1 MKYTFSIHGVP
12 YGWQV
17 WGDVHDSEYLKS
29 YYNSVSADM
38 PTQMVVDIRY
48 SGDTICTYY
57 HYLVLSNVSDHKSRP
72 GSYFG
77 LTLCFE
83 GVYCTNFALLYK
95 LFNQCFEKV
104 VLSTVMSKTQDG
116 YKYMLPDFD
125 STESIERL
133 TKVSAAI
140 GNNMHNFE
148 ESLIAFP
155 KGYEPKH
162 REDNILEKW
171 STEDIGNKTFER
183 VLLRDA
189 MVSISPSY
197 PVTQKKVDILQ
208 DENVKKDKNI
218 QKLESEKQTLEGEN
232 SALKGQI
239 AKQTEDINARNNT
252 ISQQKGVIEGQKNDI
267 GKLQSD
273 NAHLH
278 DALDSVKVQVKKL
291 QAELHEA
298 RNNQDDEKLS
308 KCYAVL
314 KDIAER
320 RSKTDALIDAMSPKL
335 QDAKAKIKEIDQQL
349 NGKKGFKLK
358 PIHLLIGLNLIL
370 LVLTIVAIVMVMSGR
385 GEGNPDKP
393 TPGSHYAYVTTA
405 EEQRMINAEVSPIEK
420 SLKTIKDEVI
430 SKSVDVSTGSDIEYD
445 GSQVVSIPIGGRYDT
460 EYSPGREYALT
471 AKKRNSSGEKIELE
485 HGGGEFR
492 VFWKD
497 TSGEK
502 IIHLMSNDNG
512 KTSKLQIAEDWP
524 DEFYLQYVFNGTVIK
539 ERTIKKQQNGTWKHI
554 NL

>member
-57 HYLVLSNVSDHKSRP
+57 HYLVLSNVSDHKSRS

-83 GVYCTNFALLYK
+83 GVYCTDFALLYK

-104 VLSTVMSKTQDG
+104 VLFTVMSKTQDG

-148 ESLIAFP
+148 ESLMAFP

-162 REDNILEKW
+162 REDNIVEKW

-189 MVSISPSY
+189 MVSISPSF

-232 SALKGQI
+232 NALKGQI
-239 AKQTEDINARNNT
+239 AKQIEDINARNNT

-273 NAHLH
+273 NAHLN

-291 QAELHEA
+291 QAELQEA

-393 TPGSHYAYVTTA
+393 TPGSHYTYVTTA
-405 EEQRMINAEVSPIEK
+405 EVQRMIDAEVAQIEK
-420 SLKTIKDEVI
+420 SLKTIERKIDNV
-430 SKSVDVSTGSDIEYD
+430 GS
-445 GSQVVSIPIGGRYDT
+445 
-460 EYSPGREYALT
+460 LT
-471 AKKRNSSGEKIELE
+471 QSYGASSSGETYRPTSDSDTSDALEICRIAIAGHDDFMRGQTYELRAVKAGGSARLQT
-485 HGGGEFR
+485 GGGQFI
-492 VFWKD
+492 VKY
-497 TSGEK
+497 GETET
-502 IIHLMSNDNG
+502 ILASTDNG
-512 KTSKLQIAEDWP
+512 VTAMITIGPNWTGNCKLIYRYNGRD
-524 DEFYLQYVFNGTVIK
+524 LQ
-539 ERTIKKQQNGTWKHI
+539 ERIVTIK
-554 NL
+554 

>member
-48 SGDTICTYY
+48 SGNTICTYY
-57 HYLVLSNVSDHKSRP
+57 HYLVLSNVSDHKSRS

-125 STESIERL
+125 SPDSIERL

-140 GNNMHNFE
+140 RNNMHNFE
-148 ESLIAFP
+148 ESLMAFP

-162 REDNILEKW
+162 REDNIVEKW

-189 MVSISPSY
+189 MASISPSY

-273 NAHLH
+273 NAHLN

-291 QAELHEA
+291 QAELQEA

-314 KDIAER
+314 RDIAER

-385 GEGNPDKP
+385 GESNPDKP
-393 TPGSHYAYVTTA
+393 TPGYHYAYVTTA
-405 EEQRMINAEVSPIEK
+405 EVQRMINDEVAPIEK
-420 SLKTIKDEVI
+420 SLKNIESKIDNVGSLTQSYGASSRGETYNPSSNSDTSDALEIDWIAIEGADYFECEKTYTLRALKAKNGKRELLTKGGGQFIVKYGTTENKLTSTDGIKAKITID
-430 SKSVDVSTGSDIEYD
+430 SDWTGSCKLIYRYD
-445 GSQVVSIPIGGRYDT
+445 GRD
-460 EYSPGREYALT
+460 L
-471 AKKRNSSGEKIELE
+471 
-485 HGGGEFR
+485 
-492 VFWKD
+492 
-497 TSGEK
+497 
-502 IIHLMSNDNG
+502 
-512 KTSKLQIAEDWP
+512 
-524 DEFYLQYVFNGTVIK
+524 K
-539 ERTIKKQQNGTWKHI
+539 ERTVTIKQKIQ
-554 NL
+554 

>member
-57 HYLVLSNVSDHKSRP
+57 HYLVLSNVSDHKSRS

-125 STESIERL
+125 SPDSIERL

-140 GNNMHNFE
+140 RNNMHNFE
-148 ESLIAFP
+148 ESLMAFP
-155 KGYEPKH
+155 MGYEPNH
-162 REDNILEKW
+162 REDNIVEKW

-189 MVSISPSY
+189 MVSISPSF

-273 NAHLH
+273 NAHLN

-291 QAELHEA
+291 QAELQEA

-385 GEGNPDKP
+385 GEGNPDEP
-393 TPGSHYAYVTTA
+393 TPGYHYAYVTTA
-405 EEQRMINAEVSPIEK
+405 EVQRMINAEVAPIEK
-420 SLKTIKDEVI
+420 SLKTIERKIDNV
-430 SKSVDVSTGSDIEYD
+430 G
-445 GSQVVSIPIGGRYDT
+445 P
-460 EYSPGREYALT
+460 LT
-471 AKKRNSSGEKIELE
+471 QSYGASSSGETYRSSSDSDTSDALEICHIAIANHNDFERGGTYELRALKAGNVRLQK
-485 HGGGEFR
+485 GGGQFI
-492 VFWKD
+492 VKY
-497 TSGEK
+497 GETETKLASTDGITAK
-502 IIHLMSNDNG
+502 ITIGPDWTGNCTLIYRYNG
-512 KTSKLQIAEDWP
+512 IDLQERI
-524 DEFYLQYVFNGTVIK
+524 VNIK
-539 ERTIKKQQNGTWKHI
+539 
-554 NL
+554 

>member
-57 HYLVLSNVSDHKSRP
+57 HYLVLSNVSDHKSRS

-125 STESIERL
+125 SPDSIERL

-140 GNNMHNFE
+140 RNNMHNFE
-148 ESLIAFP
+148 ASLMAFP

-162 REDNILEKW
+162 REDNIVEKW

-189 MVSISPSY
+189 MVSISPSF

-239 AKQTEDINARNNT
+239 AKQIEDINARNNT

-273 NAHLH
+273 NAHLN

-291 QAELHEA
+291 QAELQEA

-393 TPGSHYAYVTTA
+393 TPGPHYAYVTTA
-405 EEQRMINAEVSPIEK
+405 EVQRMINAEVSQIEK
-420 SLKTIKDEVI
+420 SLKTIERKIDNV
-430 SKSVDVSTGSDIEYD
+430 GS
-445 GSQVVSIPIGGRYDT
+445 
-460 EYSPGREYALT
+460 LT
-471 AKKRNSSGEKIELE
+471 QSYGASSSGETYRPSSDSDTSDALE
-485 HGGGEFR
+485 IDWIAIKEDNEFECEKTYTLWALKAKDGDFLTKGGGQFIVKYGATER
-492 VFWKD
+492 EL
-497 TSGEK
+497 TST
-502 IIHLMSNDNG
+502 DNG
-512 KTSKLQIAEDWP
+512 KTAKITIGPNWTGNCTLI
-524 DEFYLQYVFNGTVIK
+524 YRYNGIDLK
-539 ERTIKKQQNGTWKHI
+539 ERIVTIK
-554 NL
+554 